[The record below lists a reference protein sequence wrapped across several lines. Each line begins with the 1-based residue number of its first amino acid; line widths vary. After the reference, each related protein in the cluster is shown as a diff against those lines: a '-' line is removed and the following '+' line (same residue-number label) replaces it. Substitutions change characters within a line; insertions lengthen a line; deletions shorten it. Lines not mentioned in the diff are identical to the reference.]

1 MRVIWAAF
9 FMTAC
14 LASGNAG
21 VAWAQGQEGGKAEYL
36 NSCESC
42 HGTTGKG
49 DGPAG
54 RSLAKRPADLTKL
67 SQSNGGVFPFARVY
81 DHIDGRL
88 SVLEHGPREMPVWGE
103 RYKRDVR
110 TQAPANA
117 VTDDAANM
125 LVARR
130 IAELIEYIS
139 TLQGK

>member
-1 MRVIWAAF
+1 MRVIWGIL
-9 FMTAC
+9 MTAC
-14 LASGNAG
+14 LAIDNAG
-21 VAWAQGQEGGKAEYL
+21 VACAQGQEVGKSEYL

-81 DHIDGRL
+81 DYIDGRL
-88 SVLEHGPREMPVWGE
+88 SVLEHGPREEPVWGE
-103 RYKRDVR
+103 RWKRNVLS
-110 TQAPANA
+110 QAPANA

-125 LVARR
+125 LVSRR
-130 IAELIEYIS
+130 IVKVIEYIS
-139 TLQGK
+139 TLQGN